1 MLSNDHDDDSMILKS
16 SVHNRSQV
24 NVCHLYTAC
33 FIISFITQLHLSMYP
48 IIVILLCVFKLF
60 VKLVITI
67 IVLLGKK
74 GKTDRKEGF
83 PFCRTIAKL
92 ENFSFS
98 HEVPQAIFFFS
109 LSKKENFSWEYFL
122 AWFSTNLLSSST
134 LIKPFPL
141 YSRCMITSANPSVK
155 KKKHEQKTLLEGQW
169 DWKTLNILL
178 SFFVVDEE
186 VWSALFDLRVY
197 PSKRKRNLYPK
208 LLIRNSFMSCNFETL
223 LLILQSRLQQPL
235 NTLSKGIQCVVHC
248 MLCIRSQCIALFCK
262 ITFITARGVVLSLR
276 TLSLEGHWERNHSD
290 GLGKYMFFWYF
301 RSICWIDLEWKIGR
315 DVYS

>member
-109 LSKKENFSWEYFL
+109 LSKKENFS
-122 AWFSTNLLSSST
+122 
-134 LIKPFPL
+134 
-141 YSRCMITSANPSVK
+141 
-155 KKKHEQKTLLEGQW
+155 
-169 DWKTLNILL
+169 
-178 SFFVVDEE
+178 
-186 VWSALFDLRVY
+186 
-197 PSKRKRNLYPK
+197 
-208 LLIRNSFMSCNFETL
+208 
-223 LLILQSRLQQPL
+223 
-235 NTLSKGIQCVVHC
+235 
-248 MLCIRSQCIALFCK
+248 
-262 ITFITARGVVLSLR
+262 
-276 TLSLEGHWERNHSD
+276 
-290 GLGKYMFFWYF
+290 
-301 RSICWIDLEWKIGR
+301 
-315 DVYS
+315 